1 MKNTI
6 QDLPA
11 IDAHAH
17 YGICD
22 RGPSARLSNFFM
34 SADAA
39 TVVARARAA
48 NVQWTVV
55 SPLLGLISGSK
66 TNAEAGNDEAVRVV
80 EQTPGL
86 LQWVLLNPLQPRTF
100 DQTRERLVCPKCMGI
115 KIHPEEHG
123 YKIAEQGKALFEF
136 AAQFDA
142 VVIAHSGQENSLP
155 ADYVPFADAH
165 PNVTL
170 ILAHLGNAD
179 DINTMDLQV
188 RAIQAS
194 RQGNVYADT
203 SSARSLLPGLL
214 EWAVAE
220 VGADDI
226 LFGTDSPLYFS
237 ASQRARVDHANID
250 DQQKRMILRGNA
262 ERILCLPE

>member
-1 MKNTI
+1 MLPTSNCSRPYAANDLPCTLTWFIRLKDATEHKTLKNTI

-136 AAQFDA
+136 AARFDNL
-142 VVIAHSGQENSLP
+142 SGKKEIIGGLP
-155 ADYVPFADAH
+155 PRPTTIY
-165 PNVTL
+165 
-170 ILAHLGNAD
+170 
-179 DINTMDLQV
+179 
-188 RAIQAS
+188 
-194 RQGNVYADT
+194 
-203 SSARSLLPGLL
+203 
-214 EWAVAE
+214 
-220 VGADDI
+220 
-226 LFGTDSPLYFS
+226 
-237 ASQRARVDHANID
+237 
-250 DQQKRMILRGNA
+250 
-262 ERILCLPE
+262 